1 MTSKESLG
9 LQLGEINA
17 ANAAILRDRDQ
28 RAVVELDP
36 DHPGFRDAAY
46 RARRNAIADI
56 ALRYKPGT
64 PLPTVDYTAEEHDT
78 WRIICDHLLPTQQ
91 RLACRAYLEA
101 AANLQLPT
109 QQLPQL
115 RDVSA
120 RLEQLSGFR
129 LEPAAGLV
137 DPRVFLCTLGEGIF
151 LSTQYIRHPSA
162 PLYTPEPDIVHEL
175 LGHAV
180 TLAHPQLAEI
190 NRALGQAAQR
200 TESNEMLEKLG
211 RIYWYTIEFGVLME
225 GQQPKAYGA
234 GLLSSAGELQRVETV
249 ELRPFDLYEMI
260 ERSYDVTQYQPFLY
274 CAPSFEEMLIQLQD
288 FLNHWPRI
296 Y

>member
-1 MTSKESLG
+1 MTSKQSLG
-9 LQLGEINA
+9 IQLGEINA
-17 ANAAILRDRDQ
+17 ANAAILRGRDQ

-36 DHPGFRDAAY
+36 DHPGFRDLAY
-46 RARRNAIADI
+46 RARRNAIAEI
-56 ALRYKPGT
+56 ALQYKPGS
-64 PLPTVDYTAEEHDT
+64 PLPDVEYTPEEHNA
-78 WRIICDHLLPTQQ
+78 WRIVCEHLLPTQQ

-101 AANLQLPT
+101 AARLELPT

-115 RDVSA
+115 RDVSY
-120 RLEQLSGFR
+120 RLQQLTGFR

-137 DPRVFLCTLGEGIF
+137 DPRVFLCTLGEGVF
-151 LSTQYIRHPSA
+151 LSTQYIRHPST
-162 PLYTPEPDIVHEL
+162 PLYTPEPDVVHEL

-180 TLAHPQLAEI
+180 TLANPQLAEI
-190 NRALGQAAQR
+190 NRLLGQAAQR

-225 GQQPKAYGA
+225 DQSPKAYGA
-234 GLLSSAGELQRVETV
+234 GLLSSAGELQRIETV

-274 CAPSFEEMLIQLQD
+274 CAPSFEDMLLQLGQ
-288 FLNHWPRI
+288 FLNRWPHI